1 MEDSWDGRMVDRG
14 EDGWDGRM
22 DAHCSLHRGEDGW
35 DGRMDAPLL
44 ITQREGGWDEWF
56 LSTKEYFSIGENF
69 LPGGVVRE

>member
-35 DGRMDAPLL
+35 DGRMDAHYTEGKMDGIEGWML
-44 ITQREGGWDEWF
+44 ITQRG
-56 LSTKEYFSIGENF
+56 
-69 LPGGVVRE
+69 R